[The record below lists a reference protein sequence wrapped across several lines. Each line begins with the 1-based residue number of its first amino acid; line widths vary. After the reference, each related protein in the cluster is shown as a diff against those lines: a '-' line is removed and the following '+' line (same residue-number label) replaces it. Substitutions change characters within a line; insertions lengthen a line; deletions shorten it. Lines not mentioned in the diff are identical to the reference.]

1 MMDYKIVIVASEFN
15 QEITDN
21 LISGALTE
29 YEAQKNQKKNIDVY
43 RVPGAFELPG
53 TISKILSSQ
62 KKYDAVIAFG
72 SVIKGETAHFEYISN
87 AVSQGLTNLSLK
99 DSVTVPIMFGVLTT
113 YTYEQALERSK
124 KSGKKIMKSTIDTIK
139 LYEEIS

>member
-1 MMDYKIVIVASEFN
+1 MDYKIVIVASEFN

-29 YEAQKNQKKNIDVY
+29 YEAQKNQKKNIDIY

-53 TISKILSSQ
+53 AISKILISQ

-87 AVSQGLTNLSLK
+87 AVSQGLTNLSLN

-124 KSGKKIMKSTIDTIK
+124 KSGKKIMQSTIDTIK

>member
-1 MMDYKIVIVASEFN
+1 MDYKIVIVASEFN

-29 YEAQKNQKKNIDVY
+29 YEAQKNQKKNIDIY

-124 KSGKKIMKSTIDTIK
+124 KSGKKIMQSTIDTIK